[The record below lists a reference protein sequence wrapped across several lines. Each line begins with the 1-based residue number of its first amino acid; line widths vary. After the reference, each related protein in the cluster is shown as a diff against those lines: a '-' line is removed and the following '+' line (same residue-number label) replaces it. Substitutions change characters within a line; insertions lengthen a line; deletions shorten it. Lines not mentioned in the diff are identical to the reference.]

1 MMRFLNE
8 QKVFRISGIDLGG
21 QPGKRRT
28 VMIGSIGY
36 PRHSIVE
43 DRAEGRCRPG
53 AFEKCIE
60 GFNDAALETQTPT
73 ALMLFAET
81 PKSIRAYLQKA
92 ADLTSVP
99 LLIDSPSSEVRLS
112 GVEYAQE
119 AGIGSRVIYNSI
131 HAGTTEEEW
140 GMLQD
145 TKVESAVLLAFNPAD
160 IGLKGKIY
168 LLEDGGRLLPS
179 GMIDLAREHGI
190 TKPLLD
196 TAVMTTEQMA
206 GSALRAITVA
216 KAKWGFPCGCAM
228 HNAVDSYVQ
237 RMNLRDDEKKI
248 YRYVDVSSAV
258 LPISAGADFVMYGP
272 IEYSRRIFHAG
283 AFADEMISQ
292 AVMDV

>member
-1 MMRFLNE
+1 MMKFLNE
-8 QKVFRISGIDLGG
+8 QKVFKISGIELGG

-28 VMIGSIGY
+28 VMVGSIGY

-43 DRAEGRCRPG
+43 DRTEGRCRPG

-60 GFNDAALETQTPT
+60 GFNAAAFETNTPT

-81 PKSIRAYLQKA
+81 PNAILAYLQKA

-99 LLIDSPSSEVRLS
+99 LLIDSPSSIVRLA
-112 GVEYAQE
+112 GVRYAQE
-119 AGIGSRVIYNSI
+119 AGLGERVIYNSI
-131 HAGTTEEEW
+131 HAGTTAEEM

-145 TKVESAVLLAFNPAD
+145 SKVESAVLLAFNPGD

-168 LLEDGGRLLPS
+168 LLEDGGKMLPA
-179 GMIDLAREHGI
+179 GMIEMARKHGI

-196 TAVMTTEQMA
+196 TAVMTIEQMA

-216 KAKWGFPCGCAM
+216 KAKWGLPSGCAM

-237 RMNLRDDEKKI
+237 KVQLKDDDKKI
-248 YRYVDVSSAV
+248 YRYVDVASAT

-283 AFADEMISQ
+283 AFADEMMSQ